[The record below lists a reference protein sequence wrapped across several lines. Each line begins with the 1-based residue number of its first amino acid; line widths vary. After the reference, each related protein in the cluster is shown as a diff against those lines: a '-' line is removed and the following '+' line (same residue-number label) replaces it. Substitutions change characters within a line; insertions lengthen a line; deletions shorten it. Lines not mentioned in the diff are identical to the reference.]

1 MAYQKDGHRTYSET
15 EAFGYKNAT
24 SGYKNKD
31 FDYRIHKIIIT
42 INPEYKQNGYPPYF
56 KGGQPSI
63 LNINVFPNIK
73 KRG

>member
-31 FDYRIHKIIIT
+31 SGYRIH
-42 INPEYKQNGYPPYF
+42 
-56 KGGQPSI
+56 
-63 LNINVFPNIK
+63 
-73 KRG
+73 